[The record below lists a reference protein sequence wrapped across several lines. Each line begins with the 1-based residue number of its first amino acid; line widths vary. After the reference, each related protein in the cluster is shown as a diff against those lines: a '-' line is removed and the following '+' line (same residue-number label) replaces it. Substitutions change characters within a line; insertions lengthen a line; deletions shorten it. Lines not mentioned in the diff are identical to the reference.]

1 MFHLNGNEQLF
12 NFSALTIFLSFGS
25 HFVTPS
31 NSPLDK
37 STQQKGIR
45 RPVRILSTFL
55 LSSTLNINTLGFP
68 KIMDIHNKIT
78 LLSYESTYKYS
89 SDPPK

>member
-1 MFHLNGNEQLF
+1 MNRFALRDLFFMNLKKYVKREMFHLNGNEQLF

-25 HFVTPS
+25 HFVNPS

-45 RPVRILSTFL
+45 RPVRILSTF
-55 LSSTLNINTLGFP
+55 
-68 KIMDIHNKIT
+68 
-78 LLSYESTYKYS
+78 
-89 SDPPK
+89 